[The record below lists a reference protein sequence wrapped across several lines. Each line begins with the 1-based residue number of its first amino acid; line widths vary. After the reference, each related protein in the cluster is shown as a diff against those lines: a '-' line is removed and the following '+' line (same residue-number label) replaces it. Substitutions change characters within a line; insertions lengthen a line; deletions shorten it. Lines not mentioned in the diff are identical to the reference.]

1 MGDRQVVKVSD
12 HDCLPGEGPLGHLDD
27 VVLLDHGGIRQRTR
41 PQRDRGV
48 AEIGG
53 PGITVE
59 LCLPYGGRRY
69 GRASTPKVVFKNSS
83 LREIC
88 WATRL
93 TGSFV
98 RFGCDQVWLPS

>member
-1 MGDRQVVKVSD
+1 MSD
-12 HDCLPGEGPLGHLDD
+12 HDRLPGEGPLGHLDD
-27 VVLLDHGGIRQRTR
+27 VVLGDHGGIRQRTR

-53 PGITVE
+53 HGINGRVV
-59 LCLPYGGRRY
+59 LSVGGPRY
-69 GRASTPKVVFKNSS
+69 GLASTPKVFFKNSS

-93 TGSFV
+93 TGTFV